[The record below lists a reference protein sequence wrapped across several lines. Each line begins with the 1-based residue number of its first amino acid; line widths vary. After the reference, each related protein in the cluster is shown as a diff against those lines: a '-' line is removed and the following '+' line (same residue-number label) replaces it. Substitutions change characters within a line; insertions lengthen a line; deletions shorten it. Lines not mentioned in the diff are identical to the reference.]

1 MKNTLFLALF
11 VLAFASC
18 NGPKPEEKEPISEGS
33 WLGELALNDSTTLSF
48 IYTVAGADTPQV
60 VVLNGAEKIALT
72 TAFYSADSIVLNFP
86 VYQTRL
92 LAKTGADVWTGYFEK
107 LDSPEEYRVPFV
119 GSFGFDDRL
128 PNVEPACC
136 PLPAKYKVAFLEGEK
151 TTPAIGEFNLQ
162 GNVVNGSFLTQS
174 GDYRFLEG
182 KLNGQ
187 NLTLFGFDGGFLQV
201 FKARLQNDTL
211 RGFFYSGL
219 TGFSTWTAAPND
231 TFALPNPDVV
241 SELNP
246 KMDSISFSYPGIDGQ
261 AVSYNPSAF
270 KNKVV
275 VLQITGSWC
284 PNCKDQARFLQQL
297 KNEFGGQGL
306 EILGI
311 AFERMGTLEK
321 SIAAAKKS
329 KDDLKTDYRV
339 GVAKYNRDQIAEE
352 VFPFITK
359 IRSYPTLLIID
370 KKGAVRKIY
379 TGFAGPGTTQYSDVT
394 NGLTQFINTLLHE

>member
-1 MKNTLFLALF
+1 MKNALFLMLIALG
-11 VLAFASC
+11 FASC
-18 NGPKPEEKEPISEGS
+18 NSAKNEEITAINQGS
-33 WLGELALNDSTTLSF
+33 WLGELALNDSTILSF
-48 IYTVAGADTPQV
+48 VYTVTGTDTPQI
-60 VVLNGAEKIALT
+60 VVLNGAEKIALKT
-72 TAFYSADSIVLNFP
+72 TFYSADSIVLDFP

-92 LAKTGADVWTGYFEK
+92 LATTGADVWTGYFEK

-119 GSFGFDDRL
+119 GSFGFADRL
-128 PNVEPACC
+128 PNTEPACC
-136 PLPAKYKVAFLEGEK
+136 ALPAKYKVAFMEGEK
-151 TTPAIGEFNLQ
+151 TTPAIGEFTLK
-162 GNVVNGSFLTQS
+162 GNIVNGSFLTQS

-182 KLNGQ
+182 KLNGH
-187 NLTLFGFDGGFLQV
+187 NLTLFGFDGGYLQV
-201 FKARLQNDTL
+201 FKAELKNDTL
-211 RGFFYSGL
+211 RGVYYSGL
-219 TGFSTWTAAPND
+219 TGFSTWMGAPND

-246 KMDSISFSYPGIDGQ
+246 DVDSISFSYPGIDGQ
-261 AVSYNPSAF
+261 PVSYNPSAY
-270 KNKVV
+270 KSKVV

-297 KNEFGGQGL
+297 KTEFGSQQL

-311 AFERMGTLEK
+311 AFERMGTLEA

-329 KDDLKTDYRV
+329 KSDLKTDYRV

-359 IRSYPTLLIID
+359 IRSYPTLIIID
-370 KKGAVRKIY
+370 KKGVVRKIY